1 MNRSIQSL
9 GLEGNGAD
17 YDLVVEGSESRTDE
31 WSHPEDPL
39 HKKRQ
44 SISVRDQTVE
54 IGFPENPKIGR
65 TERKNEIKYLT

>member
-1 MNRSIQSL
+1 MNRLIQSL

-17 YDLVVEGSESRTDE
+17 YDLVVECSESRTDE

-44 SISVRDQTVE
+44 SISVGDLTVE
-54 IGFPENPKIGR
+54 IGFPENSKI
-65 TERKNEIKYLT
+65 